1 MKYQELAA
9 EFCRANDEGRKIEGY
24 ITFTPSS
31 FNHPYPL
38 QSRTYM
44 VSSDNKRFKRGM
56 ASNSIFGSALDGSDA
71 GVRLDLYMR
80 ETGTKDGWT
89 VEDCGLVS
97 YQLLETCDRSTMV
110 KGIYSTKTEAHNAMQ
125 DEICVALMYS
135 DEDINQRMEEE
146 TGEISDF
153 GAWANDV
160 MPNHSDYDWDIIRLF
175 NNGRSIRSEADMN
188 ENKNAFPKVI
198 RGRREFTAEDIV
210 FDDDMLME
218 ENGLVSFYLCVPEKP
233 EEILGKAVQLEEGN
247 GSINLMAFFNGEN
260 DHVADT
266 LTVTVIKDMAD
277 GSSEETYLYKFST
290 KEKEL
295 FEAAMRAYSYNGYTL
310 KDILYAEE

>member
-1 MKYQELAA
+1 
-9 EFCRANDEGRKIEGY
+9 
-24 ITFTPSS
+24 
-31 FNHPYPL
+31 
-38 QSRTYM
+38 
-44 VSSDNKRFKRGM
+44 
-56 ASNSIFGSALDGSDA
+56 
-71 GVRLDLYMR
+71 
-80 ETGTKDGWT
+80 
-89 VEDCGLVS
+89 
-97 YQLLETCDRSTMV
+97 
-110 KGIYSTKTEAHNAMQ
+110 
-125 DEICVALMYS
+125 
-135 DEDINQRMEEE
+135 
-146 TGEISDF
+146 
-153 GAWANDV
+153 
-160 MPNHSDYDWDIIRLF
+160 
-175 NNGRSIRSEADMN
+175 
-188 ENKNAFPKVI
+188 
-198 RGRREFTAEDIV
+198 
-210 FDDDMLME
+210 ME